1 MVLTAVNAKVAKKA
15 RFSLQER
22 SAGCSYVG
30 SMIGMAV
37 DEGAGVWCVQYA
49 QGSGVLG

>member
-1 MVLTAVNAKVAKKA
+1 MLLTAVNVKVAKEA
-15 RFSLQER
+15 RFFLQEH

-30 SMIGMAV
+30 SMIRMSV
-37 DEGAGVWCVQYA
+37 DEGAGVWCAQYA